1 MKERKFTYQ
10 KLILDKELRE
20 EFFAYLDRLIQMAV
34 KAGFTEAARI
44 HALNRKRIRDELELF
59 D

>member
-1 MKERKFTYQ
+1 MKEPKFTYQ

-20 EFFAYLDRLIQMAV
+20 EFFRGLDRLIKLALD
-34 KAGFTEAARI
+34 AGFIEAARI
-44 HALNRKRIRDELELF
+44 HALNRKRIRDELRLF